1 MKALNRVQL
10 IGNIGKEPEISYLPN
25 GTAVAKLSIA
35 TTDSY
40 KNKQEEWQ
48 ETTEWHK
55 VIVFGTL
62 AQNVEKYLKKGSKVY
77 IEGKLK
83 TRSWEKDGV
92 KHYATD
98 IMGNEMLFLDG
109 KSDKKVEKK
118 QEDDDGDIPF

>member
-118 QEDDDGDIPF
+118 QEDDPNDMPF